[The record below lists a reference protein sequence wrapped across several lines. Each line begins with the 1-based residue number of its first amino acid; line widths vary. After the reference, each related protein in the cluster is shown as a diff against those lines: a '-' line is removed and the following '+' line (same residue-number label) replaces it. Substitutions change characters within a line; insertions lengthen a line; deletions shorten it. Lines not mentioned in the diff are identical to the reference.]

1 MWRHHIEKI
10 QETRIFSWSDWHSF
24 CQFTKK
30 NAIFINRSENFHIML
45 CFPIRFLRTSI
56 RLYCADMKVDM
67 FQLIMWDVN
76 HVINMYYCL
85 GIGFLFFSVY
95 LRNTWPSVVRVFRSL
110 IVRHRLI
117 FVFLLHLIDV
127 PFIQFTEFTSLEMF
141 GRSYSTI
148 AKIIRGELW
157 NIVVLL
163 VRFCIVGCCASLY
176 NHSDK
181 MSAN

>member
-1 MWRHHIEKI
+1 LRWHEGCHVPNDYVRCTSRH
-10 QETRIFSWSDWHSF
+10 QYVLLSWDWIS
-24 CQFTKK
+24 
-30 NAIFINRSENFHIML
+30 
-45 CFPIRFLRTSI
+45 
-56 RLYCADMKVDM
+56 
-67 FQLIMWDVN
+67 
-76 HVINMYYCL
+76 
-85 GIGFLFFSVY
+85 LFFAVY

-181 MSAN
+181 MSANYMISKGWSNII